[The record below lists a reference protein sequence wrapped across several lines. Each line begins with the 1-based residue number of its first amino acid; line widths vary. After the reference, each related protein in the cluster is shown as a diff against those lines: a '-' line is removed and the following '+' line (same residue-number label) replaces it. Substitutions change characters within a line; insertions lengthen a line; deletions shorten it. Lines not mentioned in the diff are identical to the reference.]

1 MILRTK
7 VSVQRGFSFIELV
20 VVMGVLLTL
29 MGLGTITLINTQHKT
44 NLNTVVDTFSAD
56 IKSQQ
61 IKAMT
66 GDTGGGA
73 SPNAYGLHI
82 SSSNYTLF
90 SGTTY
95 NSGSPTNFT
104 PSFPTT
110 VQVSTTLPGSN
121 AVFATGS
128 GELVNVTVSKTVTF
142 TDSGTSQQKT
152 VTINRYGVITG
163 VN

>member
-1 MILRTK
+1 MQQGVTL
-7 VSVQRGFSFIELV
+7 IEV
-20 VVMGVLLTL
+20 VFVIGIFLLLTA
-29 MGLGTITLINTQHKT
+29 LGTISLQNIQRRE
-44 NLNTVVDTFSAD
+44 NLTTTIDTFIAD

-61 IKAMT
+61 IKSML
-66 GDTGGGA
+66 GDTSGGV
-73 SPNAYGLHI
+73 SPNAYGIHI
-82 SSSNYTLF
+82 STSNYTVF

-95 NSGSPTNFT
+95 NSGAATNFT
-104 PSFPTT
+104 PSFPPT
-110 VQVSTTLPGSN
+110 VQISTTLPGSN